1 MNGDRLVDTNIVI
14 ALFNEETSVERKF
27 DGARVVSV
35 PSIVLG
41 ELYYGAFR
49 SVRVGDN
56 VQRIQDF
63 QRASE
68 VLFTDEQ
75 TGIVYG
81 RVKAELRA
89 AGTPLPDNDIWIAA
103 LARQHDLTLVTR
115 DAHFDAVNALRTERW

>member
-14 ALFNEETSVERKF
+14 ALFNEETTVERAF

-56 VQRIQDF
+56 LQRNQDF